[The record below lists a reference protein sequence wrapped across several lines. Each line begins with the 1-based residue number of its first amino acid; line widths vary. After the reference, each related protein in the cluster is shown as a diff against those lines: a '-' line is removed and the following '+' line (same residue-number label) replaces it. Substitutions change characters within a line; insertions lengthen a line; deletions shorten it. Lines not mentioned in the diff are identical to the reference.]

1 MTEARTHGTVD
12 PAEVERFS
20 RMAATWW
27 DPEGP
32 FKPLHRLGPARL
44 GYVRDQL
51 CRQRRPGGDRL
62 TPLAG
67 LRVLDM
73 GCGGGLIAEPLARLG
88 AQVTGADASAENIA
102 VARTHAAQMGLEID
116 YRHASAEALVEQ
128 GAQFDAVVIL
138 EIVEHV
144 ADVDA
149 FLRHCR
155 ALLAP
160 GGLLVFSTLNR
171 TARSYLA
178 AIIGAEY
185 VLRWLPRG
193 THDWRKLITPAEMRQ
208 YLDTA
213 GFAVSDITGL
223 SFQPLTGT
231 WKLSRDLGI
240 NYIGSAIA
248 Q

>member
-51 CRQRRPGGDRL
+51 CRQGGDRQ

-73 GCGGGLIAEPLARLG
+73 GCGGGLISEPLARMG

-102 VARTHAAQMGLEID
+102 VARTHAAQMGIEID
-116 YRHASAEALVEQ
+116 YRHASAEALVDQ

-160 GGLLVFSTLNR
+160 GGVLVFSTLNR

-193 THDWRKLITPAEMRQ
+193 THDWRKFITPAEIRRH
-208 YLDTA
+208 LDAA
-213 GFAVSDITGL
+213 GFAVSDISGL
-223 SFQPLTGT
+223 SFQPLTGA

-240 NYIGSAIA
+240 NYIGSAVA